1 MLSKI
6 NLNNS
11 LKIDN
16 QKFEKYDLDSDNFE
30 IILEKLKNTYE
41 NYWKKNNE
49 INTSIKLPLTIA
61 VDSEAYEKI
70 KELEKLLK
78 RSDLISKFYISKFD
92 SKTTFYKVIYNG
104 SPKTFLNYFD
114 DQALDISM
122 KNNVWTIN

>member
-16 QKFEKYDLDSDNFE
+16 QKFEKFDLDSDNFE